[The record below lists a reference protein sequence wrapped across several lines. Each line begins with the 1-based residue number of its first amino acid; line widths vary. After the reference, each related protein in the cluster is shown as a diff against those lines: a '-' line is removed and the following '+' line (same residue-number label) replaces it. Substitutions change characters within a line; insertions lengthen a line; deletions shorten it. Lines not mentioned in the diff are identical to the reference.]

1 MMVMRIC
8 FFCFCVIVP
17 YSGEALRKMI
27 DKQHEE
33 IKQKLHKFAEIM
45 KQEHVRVTYFILST
59 LNQVHWLKI
68 NGFLCLHD
76 HNLYIQSHV
85 FYNKQHA
92 KQIQILIVTCRK
104 RKLSIISLHARKMSI
119 CTEIIFRRHLS

>member
-1 MMVMRIC
+1 MMVMRM

-92 KQIQILIVTCRK
+92 KQIQIVTCRK
-104 RKLSIISLHARKMSI
+104 RKLSIISLHARKNEHMHWNY
-119 CTEIIFRRHLS
+119 F

>member
-1 MMVMRIC
+1 MVESNSKHDDGDENMF

-59 LNQVHWLKI
+59 LNQVH
-68 NGFLCLHD
+68 
-76 HNLYIQSHV
+76 
-85 FYNKQHA
+85 
-92 KQIQILIVTCRK
+92 
-104 RKLSIISLHARKMSI
+104 
-119 CTEIIFRRHLS
+119 